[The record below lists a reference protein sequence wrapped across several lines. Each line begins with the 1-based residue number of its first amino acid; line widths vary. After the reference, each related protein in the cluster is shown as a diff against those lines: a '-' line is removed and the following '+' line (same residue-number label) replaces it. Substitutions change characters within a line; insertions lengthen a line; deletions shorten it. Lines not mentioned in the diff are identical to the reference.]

1 MRMAGVFLVAASIL
15 AATAAQAGSIQVLEA
30 LNAPGPSMIALGA
43 QSGEVARPSMI
54 ALGEPAVTDEQ
65 VSSIGKPASHRR
77 PLQPAVIRGGVV
89 GGASA
94 TVASR

>member
-1 MRMAGVFLVAASIL
+1 MRMAGVFLVAASVL
-15 AATAAQAGSIQVLEA
+15 TATAAQAGSIQVLEA
-30 LNAPGPSMIALGA
+30 ASGPGPSMIALGT
-43 QSGEVARPSMI
+43 QTGEAARPSVV
-54 ALGEPAVTDEQ
+54 ALGEPAVADEQ